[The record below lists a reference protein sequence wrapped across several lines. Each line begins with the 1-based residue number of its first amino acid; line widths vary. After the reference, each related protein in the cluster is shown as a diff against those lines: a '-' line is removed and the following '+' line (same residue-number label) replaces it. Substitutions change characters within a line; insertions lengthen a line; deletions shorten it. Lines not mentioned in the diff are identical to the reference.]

1 MTATIYDLAREAGV
15 GIATVSRCL
24 NNHPAVA
31 RDTRRRVLAVARRL
45 HYQPHANAQRLASS
59 RTNTFAAI
67 IPFFTNYF
75 FVQILQGIQDR
86 ALELGLDIVLHGVA
100 EPAHADQ
107 ALARSLQRGRVDGVL
122 YFSMP
127 VPEAYAPRIRQRRL
141 PIVLVDGYHPWFDSI
156 HIENRRGAFLA
167 VQHLMRLGHRTVALI
182 SGRPS
187 ARPSQERLAGY
198 RDALRTH
205 GTPFDRSRVFAPRST
220 RLDGFTEEGGREA
233 MRELLRARA
242 KGDPITAVLVAS
254 DIQAVGA
261 LEEADRA
268 RVCIPEELALL
279 GFDDIDLA
287 RHFGLS
293 TMRQPLLEMG
303 VLALNQL
310 HHRINDPTLPPSVV
324 SFVPR
329 LVVRRTCGGRS
340 ATALDHPGESE
351 ASVTLADTAGAVSET
366 RFIHRSR

>member
-31 RDTRRRVLAVARRL
+31 RDTRRRVLAIARRL

-86 ALELGLDIVLHGVA
+86 ALELGLDIVLHGVT
-100 EPAHADQ
+100 EPTHADE

-127 VPEAYAPRIRQRRL
+127 IPETYAPRIRQRRL

-156 HIENRRGAFLA
+156 HVENRRGAFLA
-167 VQHLMRLGHRTVALI
+167 TEHLLGLGHRHVALI

-187 ARPSQERLAGY
+187 ARPSLERLAGY
-198 RDALRTH
+198 RDALRAH
-205 GTPFDRSRVFAPRST
+205 GIPFDRSRVFVPHST
-220 RLDGFTEEGGREA
+220 RLDGFAEEAGRET
-233 MRELLRARA
+233 MRQLLQSRRG
-242 KGDPITAVLVAS
+242 GDPITAVLVAS
-254 DIQAVGA
+254 DIQAIGA
-261 LEEADRA
+261 LEEAHRA
-268 RVCIPEELALL
+268 GIRVPEDLAML

-287 RHFGLS
+287 RHLGLS

-310 HHRINDPTLPPSVV
+310 HRRISDPTLPPSVV
-324 SFVPR
+324 SFVPE
-329 LVVRRTCGGRS
+329 LVVRRTCGGRAGDDLRENGAS
-340 ATALDHPGESE
+340 SPPADDH
-351 ASVTLADTAGAVSET
+351 AVVSGT
-366 RFIHRSR
+366 RSIHRSR

>member
-15 GIATVSRCL
+15 GIATVSRSL

-31 RDTRRRVLAVARRL
+31 RDTRRRVLAIARRL

-86 ALELGLDIVLHGVA
+86 ALELGLDIVLHGVTQ
-100 EPAHADQ
+100 PSHAGQ

-127 VPEAYAPRIRQRRL
+127 VPESFAPRIRQRRL

-167 VQHLMRLGHRTVALI
+167 MQHLLGLGHQAIALI
-182 SGRPS
+182 NGRPS

-198 RDALRTH
+198 RDALRAH
-205 GTPFDRSRVFAPRST
+205 NIPFSRARVFVPRTT
-220 RLDGFTEEGGREA
+220 RLDGFAEEAGRET
-233 MRELLRARA
+233 MRELLQARA
-242 KGDPITAVLVAS
+242 GGDPITAVLVSS
-254 DIQAVGA
+254 DIQAIGA
-261 LEEADRA
+261 LEEARRA
-268 RVCIPEELALL
+268 GIRVPEDLAVL

-287 RHFGLS
+287 RHMGLS

-310 HHRINDPTLPPSVV
+310 HRRISDPTLPPSVV
-324 SFVPR
+324 SFVPK
-329 LVVRRTCGGRS
+329 LVVRRTCGGQPS
-340 ATALDHPGESE
+340 DEPSGDEVSIP
-351 ASVTLADTAGAVSET
+351 LADPAPAGAET
-366 RFIHRSR
+366 RSFQRSR